1 MVSPTRCFRAL
12 SAQKSLSY
20 TEAPRA
26 CLEPVKRKDRADFF
40 PSAWSSFSV
49 EGDDLC
55 AERAG
60 YRYYMIRGGRRP
72 VFPYRFVNMSTTAWK
87 IFVNT
92 LHILVNGPTSSS
104 SASSISEISVASS
117 SSLDFIRPEYN
128 LQAVG
133 RRIFR

>member
-1 MVSPTRCFRAL
+1 MVFSHEVFSCAFCTKIP
-12 SAQKSLSY
+12 SY
-20 TEAPRA
+20 TEALRA
-26 CLEPVKRKDRADFF
+26 CLSRLKKRPGRLFF

-49 EGDDLC
+49 EGGDLC

-72 VFPYRFVNMSTTAWK
+72 VFPYRFVNISTTAWK

-104 SASSISEISVASS
+104 SASSISEISVAS
-117 SSLDFIRPEYN
+117 
-128 LQAVG
+128 
-133 RRIFR
+133 